1 MPKNKDLNLQ
11 TLPVFEYRGRIVA
24 DSRDVARMIG
34 RQHAH
39 VMRTI
44 NTMYGHLSQS
54 NFGLADFFIKA
65 TYMDDQGKP
74 RPCYYLTQMG
84 CEMVANKQTGAG
96 GTLFTAQYVKA
107 FHAMKEFIMERN
119 SPIWQDTRALTKAVR
134 KQETDAIRE
143 LVEYATGQG
152 SKHAVRYYTSISR
165 IANKAAGI
173 TDRDRA
179 HVEELTALMLIER
192 VIAEE
197 IRAGIAAGKPYK
209 GIYTAIQQ
217 RILTFG
223 EITGT
228 STLCLTPHNAPHGA
242 FAVGECTD
250 ITETAERE

>member
-84 CEMVANKQTGAG
+84 CEMLANTDEEA
-96 GTLFTAQYVKA
+96 LR
-107 FHAMKEFIMERN
+107 FIR
-119 SPIWQDTRALTKAVR
+119 SFLRAA
-134 KQETDAIRE
+134 RE
-143 LVEYATGQG
+143 QH
-152 SKHAVRYYTSISR
+152 KRD
-165 IANKAAGI
+165 NKRG
-173 TDRDRA
+173 
-179 HVEELTALMLIER
+179 
-192 VIAEE
+192 
-197 IRAGIAAGKPYK
+197 
-209 GIYTAIQQ
+209 
-217 RILTFG
+217 
-223 EITGT
+223 
-228 STLCLTPHNAPHGA
+228 
-242 FAVGECTD
+242 
-250 ITETAERE
+250 